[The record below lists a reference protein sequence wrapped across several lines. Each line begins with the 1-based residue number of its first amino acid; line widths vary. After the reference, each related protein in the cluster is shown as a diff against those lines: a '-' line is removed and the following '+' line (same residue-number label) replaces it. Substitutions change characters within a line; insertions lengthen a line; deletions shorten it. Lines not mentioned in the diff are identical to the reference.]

1 MPSALIIW
9 KDTIHFLHYLHL
21 WAFRCKPT
29 LSVCIC
35 AHTHSQDWHQSQGCD
50 CQPNDFHL
58 HWWQM
63 AMAWTSTDWK
73 QMKSGPSS
81 PALHLITQHML
92 EITPKRIWGT
102 LVDLQ
107 HEKSS
112 FSSVS
117 FCLIQIAQIID
128 VVGGRAQWRARLIFS
143 GLADEKLLGGQK
155 GREVWISHP
164 RCGVTA
170 ALLVC
175 FSLSA
180 HLEGELRVV
189 FGRLGKRKC
198 KWTATEVGL
207 GMLPPLVLLH
217 RLHHQR
223 IPPIKA
229 AFKAFFSGALSKYR
243 QNLIGHAMPSW
254 GIQTDGPCTS
264 YEAQMRQWEDSKQ
277 LRDLD
282 TVWWIIRDAFLW
294 FRTRGEIFN
303 CVAGYKSR

>member
-1 MPSALIIW
+1 
-9 KDTIHFLHYLHL
+9 
-21 WAFRCKPT
+21 
-29 LSVCIC
+29 
-35 AHTHSQDWHQSQGCD
+35 
-50 CQPNDFHL
+50 
-58 HWWQM
+58 
-63 AMAWTSTDWK
+63 
-73 QMKSGPSS
+73 MKSGPSS

-112 FSSVS
+112 LSSVS

-143 GLADEKLLGGQK
+143 GLADEKLPGGQK
-155 GREVWISHP
+155 RREVWISHP

-189 FGRLGKRKC
+189 FVRLGKRKC
-198 KWTATEVGL
+198 KWAATEVGL

-217 RLHHQR
+217 RLH
-223 IPPIKA
+223 IKGSPPIKA

-243 QNLIGHAMPSW
+243 QNPIGHAMPS
-254 GIQTDGPCTS
+254 
-264 YEAQMRQWEDSKQ
+264 
-277 LRDLD
+277 
-282 TVWWIIRDAFLW
+282 
-294 FRTRGEIFN
+294 
-303 CVAGYKSR
+303 